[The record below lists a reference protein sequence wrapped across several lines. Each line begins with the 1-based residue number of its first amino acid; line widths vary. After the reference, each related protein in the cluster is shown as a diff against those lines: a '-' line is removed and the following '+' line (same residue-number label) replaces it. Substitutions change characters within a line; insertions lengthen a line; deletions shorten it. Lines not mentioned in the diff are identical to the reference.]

1 MANKANH
8 IQAINTANLTRSRQ
22 KYIRGKTRSVS
33 LQRQLQN
40 YIK

>member
-8 IQAINTANLTRSRQ
+8 IQAINTANLTKKKK
-22 KYIRGKTRSVS
+22 KYIRGKTRSAS